1 MEITPDIVTAFRA
14 FFKDFAD
21 LDKWP
26 DDIVITALYEADTET
41 GGTGWGFYE
50 DIPQN
55 FKRRGMFYFAA
66 AWLSSNFGDGGIGNG
81 ISSEARLNVGSKSVA
96 DESIVYRTPSMMDV
110 GNDWLTYTAYGQQFY
125 RLRRR
130 AGMGARVA

>member
-41 GGTGWGFYE
+41 GGTGWGAYQ

-66 AWLSSNFGDGGIGNG
+66 AWLSSNFGDGGVGDG
-81 ISSEARLNVGSKSVA
+81 ISSEARLNVGSKSIG
-96 DESIVYRTPSMMDV
+96 DESITYRTPSMMEV
-110 GNDWLTYTAYGQQFY
+110 NNDWLTYTVYGQQFY